1 MMRLTL
7 FLPMALLLGGCLGFG
22 GGDAPPGAASDSSV
36 PSAEVQAPKP
46 ATPAPDPASDTDPP
60 SALSPTSDWTM
71 ITRRQSEDG
80 ALIEF
85 IPQGETAATW
95 TKMASVTQAR
105 LGAPASAMKVRRYLF
120 QPLRE
125 RCAESTVEVL
135 SQTPPG
141 GGDVRD
147 EAVLICEGFDRTGL
161 PATINTKRH
170 SLLYIDARATRT
182 GYETFQFTWHHD
194 SIPARDYRQSPLFDG
209 EARAWRNGMEQ
220 ALTRGQTPGS

>member
-1 MMRLTL
+1 
-7 FLPMALLLGGCLGFG
+7 
-22 GGDAPPGAASDSSV
+22 
-36 PSAEVQAPKP
+36 
-46 ATPAPDPASDTDPP
+46 
-60 SALSPTSDWTM
+60 M
-71 ITRRQSEDG
+71 ITRRQGEDG

-125 RCAESTVEVL
+125 RCADATVEVL
-135 SQTPPG
+135 SQSPPG
-141 GGDVRD
+141 VGDVRD

-161 PATINTKRH
+161 PAAINTKRH
-170 SLLYIDARATRT
+170 SLLYVDARATRT

-194 SIPARDYRQSPLFDG
+194 SIPARTYRESPLFDG
-209 EARAWRNGMEQ
+209 EARAWRRGMEQ
-220 ALTRGQTPGS
+220 ALTGAQAPGS